1 MCIRKNKLANCFI
14 IAFICVCMIFT
25 FNVKRSYAFE
35 IRDVGDGIKKW
46 VVVTVIMLAT
56 GTQIVADNLSPE
68 KVKKLGDMYVSYYS
82 ELTEK
87 VGDDMKSFFVGGA
100 ATLANITS
108 NAITSINGGVKISLQ
123 FINTH
128 LAMLKSLA
136 DQWIANI
143 KTVIGDI
150 ETFIVDGTKNVP
162 NDYIKQGLKK
172 LVYFKSG
179 MKSSD
184 VVNNIWPNLPFNEYD
199 GWNTLFY
206 YSNYGYWKGNY
217 NVLRASSQQF
227 ESASKFID
235 LTILRIFKVENGIHI
250 YFGGHYLDKNG
261 EVQPFWSS
269 GVTLADGILAVAEGV
284 KVTFGEIELGLPD
297 FANKPLSLDGVQD
310 YSDNIINHG
319 IDNIGYVDPH
329 TGSIDYSNK
338 DSTKPLTLDD
348 PGTISYPV
356 PLPNSL
362 DDSNVNVWDPTLPVV
377 GTWDYVDHKVI
388 DKPSDYPLD
397 VITDTPDD
405 IPVDDV
411 DKNPRGHEFKPDV
424 KGKYFL
430 DWHEIFP
437 FCIPWDIYAIA
448 TMFKAEPIA
457 PRLELDL
464 GTATNVNSKKVVLD
478 LKEYDNFASILRN
491 LVLLVFC
498 IGLAMITRDII
509 RG

>member
-1 MCIRKNKLANCFI
+1 MCIRNNRFLKMFFVG
-14 IAFICVCMIFT
+14 FICVCMIFT
-25 FNVKRSYAFE
+25 FSVKRSYAFE

-68 KVKKLGDMYVSYYS
+68 KVKKLSEMYVSYYS

-87 VGDDMKSFFVGGA
+87 VGDDMKNFFVGGA
-100 ATLANITS
+100 ATLANIAS

-150 ETFIVDGTKNVP
+150 ETLYVDATHDIPSNT
-162 NDYIKQGLKK
+162 NFDGLKK
-172 LVYFKSG
+172 LIYVKSTVDFKT
-179 MKSSD
+179 M
-184 VVNNIWPNLPFNEYD
+184 
-199 GWNTLFY
+199 
-206 YSNYGYWKGNY
+206 
-217 NVLRASSQQF
+217 
-227 ESASKFID
+227 ASKYWP
-235 LTILRIFKVENGIHI
+235 GIHVFSYNGVNPI
-250 YFGGHYLDKNG
+250 FGRLGTGRVNG
-261 EVQPFWSS
+261 VDDSKVVWEFWSRNV
-269 GVTLADGILAVAEGV
+269 VTDLYIHSVTKNTNGTSTISFHYDSLEKDGSKSTSCSAPFELIDGMLILYEGI
-284 KVTFGEIELGLPD
+284 KVHFGEIGLGLPD
-297 FANKPLSLDGVQD
+297 FANKPLPLDGIQD
-310 YSDNIINHG
+310 YSDNILKHG
-319 IDNIGYVDPH
+319 IDHIGYVDPH
-329 TGSIDYSNK
+329 TGSIDYDNH
-338 DSTKPLTLDD
+338 DTTKPLTLDY

-377 GTWDYVDHKVI
+377 GTWDNVNHKVI

-405 IPVDDV
+405 IPVDDI
-411 DKNPRGHEFKPDV
+411 DKNPRGDEFNPDV
-424 KGKYFL
+424 KGKFFL

-448 TMFKAEPIA
+448 TMFKAEPKA
-457 PRLELDL
+457 PYYEFDL
-464 GTATNVNSKKVVLD
+464 GNAIGLKSKKIVID
-478 LKEYDNFASILRN
+478 LSSFNKMAELLRT
-491 LVLLVFC
+491 LEVLLFC
-498 IGLAMITRDII
+498 VGLALITRNII